1 MFGFDLKS
9 AKTENNREKAE
20 GLKGK
25 VADLYS
31 PKKTCV
37 ATCHQDTHLIPKC
50 ELSVNVEITH
60 HTRSINCLKVEN
72 SNKYAALK

>member
-31 PKKTCV
+31 PKKRV
-37 ATCHQDTHLIPKC
+37 WPRATMTLI
-50 ELSVNVEITH
+50 
-60 HTRSINCLKVEN
+60 
-72 SNKYAALK
+72 